1 MTEQFRNLMLI
12 KVCPERSELLACMP
26 DEIQRLTEIA
36 AKMDLQEILSK
47 LNILQDCNEKIGR
60 SLNKR
65 VEIEMCLIKL
75 CARQISQKTLDNTQ
89 IYDKIKQ
96 SDNSSNKPNEISAAN
111 ADRELQSNAAPVN
124 SEASPKLSD
133 FKQLAEWSDVLEEFM
148 RICPSVSGT
157 LTGSMAYVYKNIMLI
172 DAKNKFFLKLFKVKD
187 NALQLDKA
195 IQTVMGKPYIIK
207 ARCSA
212 AQNEQKKAD
221 ELVEKAINSG
231 IETAVE

>member
-1 MTEQFRNLMLI
+1 M
-12 KVCPERSELLACMP
+12 
-26 DEIQRLTEIA
+26 
-36 AKMDLQEILSK
+36 
-47 LNILQDCNEKIGR
+47 
-60 SLNKR
+60 
-65 VEIEMCLIKL
+65 
-75 CARQISQKTLDNTQ
+75 
-89 IYDKIKQ
+89 
-96 SDNSSNKPNEISAAN
+96 
-111 ADRELQSNAAPVN
+111 QSNAAPVN

-187 NALQLDKA
+187 NALQLDRA

>member
-1 MTEQFRNLMLI
+1 
-12 KVCPERSELLACMP
+12 
-26 DEIQRLTEIA
+26 
-36 AKMDLQEILSK
+36 
-47 LNILQDCNEKIGR
+47 
-60 SLNKR
+60 
-65 VEIEMCLIKL
+65 
-75 CARQISQKTLDNTQ
+75 
-89 IYDKIKQ
+89 
-96 SDNSSNKPNEISAAN
+96 
-111 ADRELQSNAAPVN
+111 
-124 SEASPKLSD
+124 
-133 FKQLAEWSDVLEEFM
+133 M

-187 NALQLDKA
+187 NALQLDRA

>member
-1 MTEQFRNLMLI
+1 MSY
-12 KVCPERSELLACMP
+12 KAVCKT
-26 DEIQRLTEIA
+26 DFT
-36 AKMDLQEILSK
+36 
-47 LNILQDCNEKIGR
+47 
-60 SLNKR
+60 
-65 VEIEMCLIKL
+65 
-75 CARQISQKTLDNTQ
+75 KTLDNTQ

-172 DAKNKFFLKLFKVKD
+172 DAK
-187 NALQLDKA
+187 
-195 IQTVMGKPYIIK
+195 
-207 ARCSA
+207 
-212 AQNEQKKAD
+212 
-221 ELVEKAINSG
+221 INFP
-231 IETAVE
+231 